1 MFDRAWPQIRS
12 MIPAKRYPV
21 FLSALLVFAGR
32 ATAQRAVVADP
43 ALAADIDRRT
53 AAIADKVTGWRH
65 DIHQHP
71 ELGYAEKRTAA
82 LVAAHLKSLGVEV
95 QENVGG
101 IPGVVGVL
109 KGGKPGPTVAL
120 RAEMD
125 ALPVTEMVDVPFKS
139 TVRTTY
145 NGQETGVMHA
155 CGHDMHV
162 AILMGTAEVLAGLRE
177 RIPGTVK
184 FLFQPAEEVPPRGG
198 AGPMVEA
205 GVMKGV
211 DGVFG
216 LHVGPGPLGAITY
229 HEGPFTASADGWKIV
244 VHGKQG
250 HGAMPSVAVDPIVTS
265 AEIVTA
271 LQTIVSRDLDLSVAP
286 AVVTVGAIHGGL
298 RENIIPDSVWM
309 IGTIRAF
316 DASARTKIHERMK
329 RIATNIATAHGATA
343 DVTID
348 IGYPTTVNDPKMVAK
363 FAPTLKRVAGEA
375 GAREGGVTMAGED
388 FSRFAAVAPGF
399 FFSLSVT
406 PPALDPKT
414 AASNHSPLFQGDDH
428 ALPVGV
434 RAMTNMALDFL
445 RSGGVAK

>member
-1 MFDRAWPQIRS
+1 MEAVMFERATRVAMVI
-12 MIPAKRYPV
+12 
-21 FLSALLVFAGR
+21 SALLIFAGNR
-32 ATAQRAVVADP
+32 ATAQKVVVADP
-43 ALAADIDRRT
+43 ALAAEIDKRT
-53 AAIADKVTGWRH
+53 AAIAEKVTGWRH
-65 DIHQHP
+65 DIHLHP
-71 ELGYAEKRTAA
+71 ELGYQEKRTSA
-82 LVAAHLKSLGVEV
+82 LVAAHLRSLGIEV

-101 IPGVVGVL
+101 IPGVVGIL

-162 AILMGTAEVLAGLRE
+162 AILMGTAEVLAGLRAQ
-177 RIPGTVK
+177 IPGTVK

-205 GVMKGV
+205 GAMKGV

-216 LHVGPGPLGAITY
+216 LHVGPGPLGAIGY
-229 HEGPFTASADGWKIV
+229 HVGAMSASADGFKII

-250 HGAMPSVAVDPIVTS
+250 HGAFPATTVDPIVTG

-286 AVVTVGAIHGGL
+286 AVVTVGAFHGGL

-316 DASARTKIHERMK
+316 DDKARTTIHERMK
-329 RIATNIATAHGATA
+329 RIATNIAAAHGATV

-348 IGYPTTVNDPKMVAK
+348 IGYPSTINDAGMVAK

-375 GAREGGVTMAGED
+375 GAREVGVTMAGED

-406 PPALDPKT
+406 PPSVDLKT

-428 ALPVGV
+428 SLPVGV